1 MKPEAHWSRMLGE
14 TIGHYRVV
22 EQLGS
27 GGMGVVYKARDLLL
41 ERDVAIKVIRP
52 ESWSPVLEAAFLREA
67 RMISAVNHPGIITIY
82 DILAHQDVECIVME
96 FAPGQPLNRLIPRGG
111 LGMDRALDLAARI
124 GDALGAAHSA
134 GVVHRDLK
142 PGNILVLENGSIKL
156 VDFGLAKLT
165 EPEDTSGAT
174 QTASVFG
181 SKVMGTIAYMA
192 PEQARGENVDGRA
205 DIFSFGVVLS
215 HMLTGALPFRAPN
228 PVALLRAIQMDEPE
242 PVRVARPEL
251 PAALEA
257 VVLRALEKE
266 RNQRYRSIGELLA
279 DLRQCGS
286 GTEAPAARTA
296 PPVPVTAPPESA
308 AAPVS
313 AALPTTNPPAVGS
326 ERASIAVLP
335 FRSLSADPDDA
346 YLAKG
351 LAAEVIHAL
360 TGVPR
365 LRVAPQQASFRL
377 GEEAQAQTV
386 ARALNTRY
394 VVGGT
399 LRRAGERLRVQAEL
413 IDGFQESVAWS
424 MTYDRRMTDI
434 FEVQEEIS
442 KAIVSSIGGHLIRSD
457 TDTVYRIPTE
467 NLDAWGLVRKAYH
480 IWNYE
485 FSMQGLG
492 QSIAMLRR
500 ALELD
505 SDYAAASA
513 YLAMYLM
520 QMIGY
525 GVVEDPK
532 ATAAI
537 AMAAAEKATT
547 LAPNDPEVLGC
558 CSVAWLQSWQ
568 YEKAVQ
574 CARRAVKI
582 APFDLVAWG
591 YLALALVCG
600 GGPEDVVECDR
611 ILAKIIADAPDHPSA
626 PYWFQFRTA
635 AMLRQQK
642 YAEAIDYGRRAV
654 EMQPA
659 YVSSQVLLAEA
670 YCRTGKTAEA
680 RQVLETVQKFIPN
693 FTVAS
698 YQKVILP
705 MCRRQETVDTLCGCC
720 YTLQNANAAE
730 VG

>member
-1 MKPEAHWSRMLGE
+1 MLGE
-14 TIGHYRVV
+14 TVGHYRVV

-41 ERDVAIKVIRP
+41 HRDVAIKVIRP
-52 ESWSPVLEAAFLREA
+52 ESWSPALEAAFLREA
-67 RMISAVNHPGIITIY
+67 RMISAVNHPGIVTIY
-82 DILAHQDVECIVME
+82 DILAHQNVECIVME

-111 LGMDRALDLAARI
+111 LPPERALDLAMRI
-124 GDALGAAHSA
+124 GDALGAAHAA

-142 PGNILVLENGSIKL
+142 PGNILVLDNGSVKL
-156 VDFGLAKLT
+156 VDFGLAKLA
-165 EPEDTSGAT
+165 EPEGISDTT
-174 QTASVFG
+174 QTMSVFG
-181 SKVMGTIAYMA
+181 TKVMGTIAYMA

-215 HMLTGALPFRAPN
+215 HMLTGRLPYRAPN
-228 PVALLRAIQMDEPE
+228 PVALLRAMQDNEPE
-242 PVRVARPEL
+242 PVRAARPDL

-257 VVLRALEKE
+257 VVLRALARNRKE
-266 RNQRYRSIGELLA
+266 RYGSIGELLA
-279 DLRQCGS
+279 DLRQSTGA
-286 GTEAPAARTA
+286 EAPVPATVAPIPLIAAQD
-296 PPVPVTAPPESA
+296 
-308 AAPVS
+308 AAPAGADRTSPTGVH
-313 AALPTTNPPAVGS
+313 LPAGNPPPTGS
-326 ERASIAVLP
+326 ERTSIAVLP

-377 GEEAQAQTV
+377 SEETQTQAV

-394 VVGGT
+394 VVAGT

-485 FSMQGLG
+485 FSMEGLG
-492 QSIAMLRR
+492 RSIAMLRR

-505 SDYAAASA
+505 PDYAAASA

-525 GVVEDPK
+525 GVVEDPE
-532 ATAAI
+532 ATAQA
-537 AMAAAEKATT
+537 
-547 LAPNDPEVLGC
+547 G
-558 CSVAWLQSWQ
+558 
-568 YEKAVQ
+568 
-574 CARRAVKI
+574 
-582 APFDLVAWG
+582 
-591 YLALALVCG
+591 
-600 GGPEDVVECDR
+600 
-611 ILAKIIADAPDHPSA
+611 
-626 PYWFQFRTA
+626 
-635 AMLRQQK
+635 
-642 YAEAIDYGRRAV
+642 
-654 EMQPA
+654 
-659 YVSSQVLLAEA
+659 
-670 YCRTGKTAEA
+670 
-680 RQVLETVQKFIPN
+680 
-693 FTVAS
+693 
-698 YQKVILP
+698 
-705 MCRRQETVDTLCGCC
+705 
-720 YTLQNANAAE
+720 
-730 VG
+730 